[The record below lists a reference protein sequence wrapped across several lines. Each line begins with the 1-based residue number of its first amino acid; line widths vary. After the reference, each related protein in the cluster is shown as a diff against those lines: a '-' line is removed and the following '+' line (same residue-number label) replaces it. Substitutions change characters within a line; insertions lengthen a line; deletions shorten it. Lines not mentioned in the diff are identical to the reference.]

1 MSNLPIEDIAFD
13 HRSITVNQK
22 NFILNASTNE
32 SDPNINTVILS
43 LDCRNESSLD
53 WSKELER
60 ARKLK
65 EDKFYILWD
74 LNLGLPEKNYPIEDD
89 TLLSSVKIALHQFIQ
104 VFWQEFQPWTI
115 GVVLYKG
122 NVPSFSCT
130 KHEEKY
136 SEEVHQLTLLSDYLH
151 LLSFSLP
158 DELQI
163 FTLIE
168 ASSLENDAL
177 LTYCVSK
184 EKFEYFILALKN
196 SETPIS
202 ALKWSSIEG
211 KDLITSQSEEY
222 AFSQDVN
229 IGVCFVKDASIS
241 SEVLQD
247 FDNLF
252 THLKK
257 KGISYR
263 ILPEIFA
270 TEQWDELDY
279 IIVLQKYASDQIVRM
294 LQGFMAAG
302 GTAVSYGDNLGLE
315 GEIPFNQLVAE

>member
-1 MSNLPIEDIAFD
+1 MNNLPIGDIAFD

-32 SDPNINTVILS
+32 NDPNINTVILS

-53 WSKELER
+53 WNKELEK

-74 LNLGLPEKNYPIEDD
+74 LNLGLPENNYPIEDE

-104 VFWQEFQPWTI
+104 VFWQEFQSWTV
-115 GVVLYKG
+115 GVILYKG
-122 NVPSFSCT
+122 DIPSFSYA
-130 KHEEKY
+130 KQEEKY
-136 SEEVHQLTLLSDYLH
+136 NEGVHQLTLLSDCLH

-168 ASSLENDAL
+168 ASSLENDAFL
-177 LTYCVSK
+177 SYCVSK

-196 SETPIS
+196 SEVPIS
-202 ALKWSSIEG
+202 ALKWSCIEE

-222 AFSQDVN
+222 AFAQDVN
-229 IGVCFVKDASIS
+229 IGVCFVKDASVS

-315 GEIPFNQLVAE
+315 GEIPFNQLVIE